1 MTETGLGFWGE
12 WSICRM
18 AGDTLF
24 YRIYLYNI
32 LFLCN
37 KHVTLVKK
45 KKKKKK
51 KKNLKDKKK
60 ILAVAIAINTLLI
73 GTISRGK

>member
-12 WSICRM
+12 WSICRT

-37 KHVTLVKK
+37 KHVTLVNKE
-45 KKKKKK
+45 